1 MVELVVWILIGAL
14 AGSLVGLVVKRNKK
28 GFGWLI
34 NVGIGMVG
42 ALIGGFLF
50 DVLRIDFGL
59 ANITISLQDI
69 VAAFVGSLIFLAIL
83 FFVRRAR
90 EKKAAAPENNNP
102 NLKNTGENHEI
113 RYRRFIMCRYCR
125 LRRSIIPF
133 IEHHF
138 PKSSGQGSN
147 RS

>member
-1 MVELVVWILIGAL
+1 MSERMVELVVWIIIGAL

-90 EKKAAAPENNNP
+90 EKKAAAPHNNNP
-102 NLKNTGENHEI
+102 N
-113 RYRRFIMCRYCR
+113 
-125 LRRSIIPF
+125 
-133 IEHHF
+133 
-138 PKSSGQGSN
+138 
-147 RS
+147 

>member
-1 MVELVVWILIGAL
+1 MSERMVELVVWILIGA
-14 AGSLVGLVVKRNKK
+14 LVGLVVKRNKK

-102 NLKNTGENHEI
+102 N
-113 RYRRFIMCRYCR
+113 
-125 LRRSIIPF
+125 
-133 IEHHF
+133 
-138 PKSSGQGSN
+138 
-147 RS
+147 